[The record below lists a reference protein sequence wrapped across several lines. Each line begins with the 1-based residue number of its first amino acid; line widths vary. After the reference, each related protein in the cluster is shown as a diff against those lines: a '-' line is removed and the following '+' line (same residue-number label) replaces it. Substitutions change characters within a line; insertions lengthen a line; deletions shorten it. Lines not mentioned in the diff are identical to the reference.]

1 MKSIKKFLRRLKNHN
16 FPRSAN
22 FPTEKLVFKPGVI
35 AVRPTWGCL
44 LFDLAFLFTGIFALY
59 FAAVEGGKAVWVGWL
74 LGALFTGVG
83 AFMLITD
90 HRRRYAYIDL
100 QKKRVY
106 LANHRRSIVLE
117 KITGTAVL
125 AESEFSLY
133 RYELGVIAGDRF
145 YTLYSAPGCGIFNDG
160 ARLAKALDLPWR
172 QEVPRQARKYN
183 FNLIWGPLIFGCLI
197 FYYVPGGIVQAWS
210 GWLASRNYVAVPAV
224 IQKCSLTGEDD
235 PKQSAGIDI
244 LYEYSCNNQTFQGR
258 QYSFFHRYATNVGAN
273 KVRQIVKSYTAGQK
287 TECYVN
293 PAQPQQAV
301 LDRKFY
307 LAPLLIDYIFCL
319 IGIACL
325 RLAAVMVIDI
335 FRAIKEC
342 QANRA
347 AGLNKN

>member
-1 MKSIKKFLRRLKNHN
+1 MKSVKKIFRRLREFN
-16 FPRSAN
+16 FPQRSN
-22 FPTEKLVFKPGVI
+22 FQVEKLVFCSDKI
-35 AVRPTWGCL
+35 LVRHTL
-44 LFDLAFLFTGIFALY
+44 SSTLFNLGFFLSGIFALW
-59 FAAVEGGKAVWVGWL
+59 FTAVEGGKAEWVGWL
-74 LGALFTGVG
+74 LGVLFTLIG
-83 AFMLITD
+83 AFMLVAD
-90 HRRRYAYIDL
+90 RRRPYAYIDL
-100 QKKRVY
+100 QKKLFYITNRK
-106 LANHRRSIVLE
+106 RSFKLE
-117 KITGTAVL
+117 KVSGVAVL
-125 AESEFSLY
+125 AHADY
-133 RYELGVIAGDRF
+133 RRYHYELGLIVNDRF
-145 YTLYSAPGCGIFNDG
+145 YRLYAAPGCGIFYDG

-183 FNLIWGPLIFGCLI
+183 FNMIWGPLIFGCLI
-197 FYYVPGGIVQAWS
+197 LFNIPGGIVQAWS

-224 IQKCSLTGEDD
+224 IQKCTLTGADD
-235 PKQSAGIDI
+235 PNQSAGIDI
-244 LYEYSCNNQTFQGR
+244 LYEYRCNNQTFQGR

-273 KVRQIVKSYTAGQK
+273 KVRQIVKNYTAGQQ